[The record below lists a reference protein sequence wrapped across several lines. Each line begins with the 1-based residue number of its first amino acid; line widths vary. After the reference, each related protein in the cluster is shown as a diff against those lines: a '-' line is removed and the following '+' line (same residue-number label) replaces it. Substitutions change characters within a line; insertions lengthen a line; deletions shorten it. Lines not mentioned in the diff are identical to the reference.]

1 MWLFWV
7 AILLTLVL
15 VGVWLLH
22 AWERRLSGDLLDE
35 RETYLGLQ
43 LEWGR
48 QGLRFTDCQDPLQ
61 LEFEREERVA
71 RENFERRHAMYPQCF
86 YAEGQTRSK

>member
-15 VGVWLLH
+15 VGRWLLS
-22 AWERRLSGDLLDE
+22 ASERRLRCGSLDA
-35 RETYLGLQ
+35 RETHLGHQ
-43 LEWGR
+43 LEWR
-48 QGLRFTDCQDPLQ
+48 QQGLRFNDCPDPLQ

-71 RENFERRHAMYPQCF
+71 RENFERRHARYPQCF
-86 YAEGQTRSK
+86 YAEGQIRSK